1 MTTEPSFDGGEPVVI
16 VEQPR
21 FHRIT
26 DEVVDEPSETLIET
40 VPVEAT
46 TRPAEYEEDLSVGP
60 GNVAGRETHTM
71 TTTAKVGRPARHAVR
86 KGAPRAPKPAT
97 PVARTRRAPRAEK
110 AQGVGRGFSRATSRK
125 QPQIPR
131 IPQILFLRS
140 R

>member
-1 MTTEPSFDGGEPVVI
+1 MI

-26 DEVVDEPSETLIET
+26 DEVVDEPSEIVIET

-71 TTTAKVGRPARHAVR
+71 TTTAKVARPARHAVR
-86 KGAPRAPKPAT
+86 KGAPRAPKSAA
-97 PVARTRRAPRAEK
+97 PVARTRRAPRA
-110 AQGVGRGFSRATSRK
+110 RK
-125 QPQIPR
+125 PKE
-131 IPQILFLRS
+131 
-140 R
+140 